1 MSALERPIRVVFFG
15 GADLEPG
22 ARQFIALI
30 ESNPEIEFVLGLC
43 EGRGG
48 SFADLWRRRGFLA
61 LPVRGKVMLGEC
73 LAFLRAPREW
83 LSRRRIAARAT
94 SKFVRAPDL
103 HAPAMLELVRA
114 ATPDL
119 GVIYGGPILKP
130 ALFRIPA
137 HGTIGIHHG
146 RAPAYRGKK
155 TTFWEMHNGESHAGV
170 LIQRITDGLDS
181 GDILRQ
187 GVIPIGRKSYSRVW
201 REVQDEGCRLFVN
214 SILDVKHDRAQFTPQ
229 AGERGPLFRQ
239 PAPATL
245 IRFWLRRLFRRPH
258 PVLPQ

>member
-1 MSALERPIRVVFFG
+1 MSALERPIRVVFIG

-22 ARQFIALI
+22 ARQFIALM
-30 ESNPEIEFVLGLC
+30 ESHPEIDLVLGLC
-43 EGRGG
+43 EGSGS
-48 SFADLWRRRGFLA
+48 SFADLWRRRGVLA
-61 LPVRGKVMLGEC
+61 LPVRGLVVLGEC
-73 LAFLRAPREW
+73 AAFLRGPREW
-83 LSRRRIAARAT
+83 LSQHRIADRAA

-103 HAPAMLELVRA
+103 HAPAMLERVRA
-114 ATPDL
+114 AAPDL

-137 HGTIGIHHG
+137 LGTLGIHHG

-181 GDILRQ
+181 GEILRQ
-187 GVIPIGRKSYSRVW
+187 GAIPIGRKSYARVW
-201 REVQDEGCRLFVN
+201 REVQDEGCRLFIDA
-214 SILDVKHDRAQFTPQ
+214 ILDVKQDRAQFTPQ

-258 PVLPQ
+258 PALSR